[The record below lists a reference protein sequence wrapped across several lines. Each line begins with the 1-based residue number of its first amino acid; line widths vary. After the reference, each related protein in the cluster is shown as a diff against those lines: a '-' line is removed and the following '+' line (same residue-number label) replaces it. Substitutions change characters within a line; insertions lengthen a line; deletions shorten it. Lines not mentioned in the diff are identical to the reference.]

1 MLICLCFMAL
11 LFKIVDINREN
22 YSSVTRSQSTKT
34 LTVGEKRGTIYDR
47 NYIPLTDSRHR
58 LVAAVT
64 PTVQSGEYLKAYFS
78 PDELAERMSDGYP
91 FLCGVNE
98 EINNEHIRTFSVP
111 ERYGED
117 ILAPHIIGYLDS
129 EKKGVSGIEKA
140 YNQYLT
146 ENSGKLTVSFQVNA
160 VGRVLA
166 GMDKTVTDRNF
177 SSKAGVVLTL
187 DSRIQNIAESA
198 LRESRIE
205 SGAVIVMKAGS
216 GELLAVASAPDFNP
230 DRVGDSLR
238 SENSPLVNKALC
250 SYSVGSVFKSIVAA
264 YALEKGISAEEAYE
278 CKGEITVG
286 DTTFRCFKGTAHGE
300 TDMASALKNSC
311 NTYFINLS
319 RRLDADGLLKLCRKL
334 GFGESDTL
342 APSMASSSGAL
353 PSKESLG
360 IKGNFA
366 NFSFGQGDFSATPL
380 QLARAYH
387 ALATGFTVTPVLVRG
402 LTNPEGL
409 MTLTGKTKKERIFS
423 ERTVS
428 SIREMLSA
436 VVSDG
441 LADKAKSE
449 LLSLSGKTG
458 TAQSGI
464 YENGKEICRTWFTG
478 FFPSKNP
485 NYIVVVLDENGE
497 GGNVDCA
504 PVFRKVCEG
513 IVGG

>member
-1 MLICLCFMAL
+1 MLIALCFMAL

-47 NYIPLTDSRHR
+47 SYIPLTDSKHR
-58 LVAAVT
+58 LIAAVT
-64 PTVQSGEYLKAYFS
+64 PTVQSGEYLKAYFT
-78 PDELAERMSDGYP
+78 PEELTERMSDGYP
-91 FLCGVNE
+91 FLCRVNE
-98 EINNEHIRTFSVP
+98 EINNEYIRTFSVP

-117 ILAPHIIGYLDS
+117 ILAAHIIGYLDS

-146 ENSGKLTVSFQVNA
+146 ENGGKLTVSFQVDA

-166 GMDKTVTDRNF
+166 GLDKTVTDRNF

-187 DSRIQNIAESA
+187 DSRIQNITENA

-205 SGAVIVMKAGS
+205 SGAVLVMQAGT
-216 GELLAVASAPDFNP
+216 GELLAVASAPDFHP
-230 DRVGDSLR
+230 ERVGESLEA
-238 SENSPLVNKALC
+238 ENSPLVNKALC

-264 YALEKGISAEEAYE
+264 FALESGISADETYE

-286 DTTFRCFKGTAHGE
+286 DTTFRCFKGKAHGE
-300 TDMASALKNSC
+300 TDMASALENSC

-319 RRLDADGLLKLCRKL
+319 RKLKPEGLLSLCTRL

-342 APSMASSSGAL
+342 APSMATASGTL
-353 PSKESLG
+353 PAAESLKV
-360 IKGNFA
+360 KGNLA

-380 QLARAYH
+380 QLASAYH
-387 ALATGFTVTPVLVRG
+387 ALATGYAVTPVLVRG
-402 LTNPEGL
+402 LTNSEGL
-409 MTLTGKTKKERIFS
+409 MTLTGRSEKEKIFS
-423 ERTVS
+423 DSTVKQL
-428 SIREMLSA
+428 REMLSG

-449 LLSLSGKTG
+449 LVSLAGKTG

-464 YENGKEICRTWFTG
+464 YEGGKEICRTWFTG
-478 FFPSKNP
+478 FFPSHNP
-485 NYIVVVLDENGE
+485 SYIVVVLNENGE

-504 PVFRKVCEG
+504 PVFKKVCEG
-513 IVGG
+513 IAGG